1 MNRDVCSDEKES
13 VENVPIAMVH
23 SPTAPHASHTC
34 LFVEDVRSIG
44 YKHSGR
50 AGVSSGPMS
59 VRNPLTIGLVYDLL
73 GSYPRRPED
82 PIDVDAEY
90 EPETTVAVLERAI
103 EVLGHRSV
111 RIGNPFDL
119 LERAGK
125 GDLSGIDAAFNI
137 AEGRGSRNR
146 EAFAP
151 VLLEMAGIPAL
162 GSDAL
167 TLSLTLDKAWTQKI
181 VRAAGV
187 STPAFAVVS
196 CAEPAQEIPLPAP
209 FPLFVKPRWEGTSK
223 GIRLTSVV
231 NDRAELAKE
240 VQRIATDYSQPAL
253 VEAFLPGPEYTVTAI
268 GNDPP
273 RALPVLQRALEE
285 TTRIGLHAIERH
297 APPAGQEAWRHC
309 LPGELGGA
317 LEAKLVSLT
326 LRVYDAL
333 ECRDF
338 ARADFRL
345 DAAGEPHFLEINP
358 LPTFA
363 EDGSFGILAEL
374 EGRRPEALLALVIE
388 AGLDRLGLGGSPT

>member
-1 MNRDVCSDEKES
+1 M
-13 VENVPIAMVH
+13 
-23 SPTAPHASHTC
+23 
-34 LFVEDVRSIG
+34 
-44 YKHSGR
+44 
-50 AGVSSGPMS
+50 SST
-59 VRNPLTIGLVYDLL
+59 RPLTLGLVYDLL
-73 GSYPRRPED
+73 GSYPSRPED

-90 EPETTVAVLERAI
+90 EPEATVALLERAI

-119 LERAGK
+119 LERVGK
-125 GDLSGIDAAFNI
+125 GELSAIDAAFNI

-167 TLSLTLDKAWTQKI
+167 TLSLTLDKAWTQKM
-181 VRAAGV
+181 VGAAGV
-187 STPAFAVVS
+187 PTPAFAIVAD
-196 CAEPAQEIPLPAP
+196 AESVKEMELPAA

-223 GIRLTSVV
+223 GIRLTSLV
-231 NDRAELAKE
+231 NDRAELARE
-240 VQRIATDYSQPAL
+240 VQRIVTDYAQPAL
-253 VEAFLPGPEYTVTAI
+253 VEAFLSGPEYTVTVI

-285 TTRIGLHAIERH
+285 TTRIGLHAVERH
-297 APPAGQEAWRHC
+297 APPPGQQAWRHC

-317 LEAKLVSLT
+317 LEEKLISLA
-326 LRVYDAL
+326 LRAYDVL

-345 DAAGEPHFLEINP
+345 SSDLHSDLQSEGEPYFLEINP

-374 EGRRPEALLALVIE
+374 EGRRTEALLAEVIE
-388 AGLDRLGLGGSPT
+388 AGLDRLGFDRPLTGGSKA